1 MYAILIATF
10 TTFTAIQAQASSD
23 ITCMNGQAS
32 NIAAI
37 DWLSLGDQ
45 MAAAEGH
52 SLLANNDPI
61 NLASG
66 FDLGAPSS
74 TSFTVGTA
82 RAFIQQPS
90 LTLSTHVSFADFSA
104 AIDQAREQCCGD
116 FPTCVG
122 AIFNVKGDT
131 GEDVMAGIVAA

>member
-1 MYAILIATF
+1 MF
-10 TTFTAIQAQASSD
+10 SVVHSQASGD
-23 ITCMNGQAS
+23 ITCMNGQAN
-32 NIAAI
+32 NIAAA

-66 FDLGAPSS
+66 FSLGAPSS
-74 TSFTVGTA
+74 ASFVVGTA

-90 LTLSTHVSFADFSA
+90 LTESTHVSFADFSA
-104 AIDQAREQCCGD
+104 AIDQAREQCCGN
-116 FPTCVG
+116 FATCVS

-131 GEDVMAGIVAA
+131 GEDVQAGIVAA